1 MQNKEL
7 NLKLSKKIEKLGL
20 EFCCFLFPEL
30 KEQKQEVSI
39 TSKFTNPSALFNDY
53 ISGYIKTEFFI
64 DKYLINLMFEK
75 KYGTD
80 EYRLFITVVCDK
92 DYFEYVFSEK
102 EAKKTVYNDFNI
114 LAIEVGQRLK
124 SDSMFKYVKRTEHK
138 KTTSDTNF
146 YFDLSYSFKLKKAK
160 LELFDFML
168 KQLILKESDNLFPI
182 KSEDFLNVLF
192 KSLEPAY
199 SNHSKSHKFFDLKKE
214 SIHRFIEGDTFNK
227 EDFDTHYQLN
237 YGT

>member
-7 NLKLSKKIEKLGL
+7 NLKLSKEIEKLGL
-20 EFCCFLFPEL
+20 EFCHFLFPEL
-30 KEQKQEVSI
+30 KEQKQDISI
-39 TSKFTNPSALFNDY
+39 TSRFRNLSLVLDDFIFGHIQTQ
-53 ISGYIKTEFFI
+53 FFI
-64 DKYLINLMFEK
+64 DKYEINLMFEK
-75 KYGTD
+75 TYGED
-80 EYRLFITVVCDK
+80 EYNLLITVVCDK

-114 LAIEVGQRLK
+114 LAIELGQRLK

-227 EDFDTHYQLN
+227 EEFYTYYQLN